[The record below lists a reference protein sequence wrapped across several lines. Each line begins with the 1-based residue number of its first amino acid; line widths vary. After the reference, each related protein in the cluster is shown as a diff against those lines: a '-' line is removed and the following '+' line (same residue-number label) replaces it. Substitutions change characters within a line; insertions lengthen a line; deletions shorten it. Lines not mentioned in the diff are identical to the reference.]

1 MIVPLKPSNDSIP
14 LQDAY
19 THYRALTMYRNGDEL
34 SVSTYISA
42 LYLGGHYTIHL
53 YGIDGNNSPERFPA
67 FTSSIWLPP
76 TIYDN
81 TTAVNTDVISAVNV
95 NTNSLGQLCVSCSI
109 HSLGRGFITVY
120 HLLGEVSTLQLHHVI
135 VSRNHMAE
143 QNICVSVPYGRYS
156 VAVFGIS
163 GNDVGRI
170 GTLPAKSDIY
180 AIEGL
185 DQSKLI
191 NF

>member
-1 MIVPLKPSNDSIP
+1 MIVPLKPPNDSIP

-19 THYRALTMYRNGDEL
+19 THYRALYRNGDEL
-34 SVSTYISA
+34 SVSTNISA
-42 LYLGGHYTIHL
+42 LHLGGHYIIHL

-76 TIYDN
+76 TIIYDN

-95 NTNSLGQLCVSCSI
+95 TTNSLGQLCVSCFI

-143 QNICVSVPYGRYS
+143 QNVCVSAPYGRYS

-163 GNDVGRI
+163 GSDVGRI
-170 GTLPAKSDIY
+170 GTLPAKSDNFV
-180 AIEGL
+180 IERL
-185 DQSKLI
+185 DQSKLL
-191 NF
+191 